1 MRTTGKAASRW
12 IMDRVIEMANNYLFS
27 TSLQISEIAYAL
39 GFTTSSDFC
48 KYYRTYTG
56 LTPMQYRKACLK
68 QGTLINID

>member
-12 IMDRVIEMANNYLFS
+12 IMDRVIEIANNQLFS
-27 TSLQISEIAYAL
+27 TSLQICEIAGNM
-39 GFTTSSDFC
+39 GFATSSDFC